1 MSFWSKSKKNVGIK
15 HLNDSNAFIDGS
27 NTMDGV
33 YENIYDYNSSR
44 KSKVLTVFDDM
55 ITDITTNKK
64 FQAIIK

>member
-1 MSFWSKSKKNVGIK
+1 MIKKQKNVGIK
-15 HLNDSNAFIDGS
+15 YLNDSDAFIDDS

-33 YENIYDYNSSR
+33 YENIYDYNSST
-44 KSKVLTVFDDM
+44 KKKVLTVFDDM

>member
-1 MSFWSKSKKNVGIK
+1 MIKKQKNVGIK
-15 HLNDSNAFIDGS
+15 YLNDSDAFIDDS

-33 YENIYDYNSSR
+33 YENIYDYNSSTKR
-44 KSKVLTVFDDM
+44 KVLTVFDDM

>member
-1 MSFWSKSKKNVGIK
+1 MIKKQKNVGIK
-15 HLNDSNAFIDGS
+15 HLNDSNAFIDDS
-27 NTMDGV
+27 NTIDGI

-44 KSKVLTVFDDM
+44 KRKGLTVFDDM